1 MYEWQKNLLSL
12 AERDEYE
19 QMLASTRSEL
29 GEEAFAAAWAEG
41 QAMTTEQA
49 VAYAVGNMIESL
61 P

>member
-29 GEEAFAAAWAEG
+29 GEEAFAAAW
-41 QAMTTEQA
+41 QAGKVMTEQQA